1 LPFLPV
7 FDSRQFATNKFTK
20 HFRESIMTVNEK
32 FAEQAPCVMTPQ
44 NSAEANA
51 RSGTRSMKGKAR
63 SSISVT
69 RCLLYG
75 SPHIG
80 TTWLMTSMGVVQGI
94 YAKYYGLSLTAI
106 AAVLLIGR
114 LVDAVSDPVVGLI
127 SDKMAQ
133 KHGTRKPFMAVGGM
147 LTIVFG
153 YFLYAPPEGVS
164 IYYFGFWYI
173 AFVLAWTAFEI
184 PHIAWGGEIAVS
196 AADKSKVYGF
206 RAMTQYVGLLCFYT
220 VPLLPLF
227 ASKAITP
234 QTLHVSALAAGG
246 CLALFL
252 FLSLKFV
259 PDARLRA
266 KGQKKIANEEP
277 QVSLLARAPE
287 ALLNLWW
294 VLSKNKPFLVL
305 ILAFVFSSLASGMW
319 YGLVFIFV
327 DVYLNMGE
335 YFAQMFMGA
344 FALGALSAPLWSK
357 LANLIGKKQC
367 WALSTVALSGC
378 FIYTPFLVPGETT
391 FVHLLILKVVQT
403 LGYSCMMVVAPALL
417 SEISDYG
424 RWKLKSDND
433 ATYFSLYTF
442 AGKFSIAIA
451 GAAGLAIAGLYGFDV
466 TATTQDAMA
475 VNGLLLAMSWVPLA
489 LAVISL
495 LLVMRIP
502 MNARRH
508 AVLRRRLD
516 VLAMR
521 RGLESLE

>member
-1 LPFLPV
+1 
-7 FDSRQFATNKFTK
+7 
-20 HFRESIMTVNEK
+20 MTVKEK
-32 FAEQAPCVMTPQ
+32 FSGQAPCVVMPQ
-44 NSAEANA
+44 NSFEASA
-51 RSGTRSMKGKAR
+51 RSGTRYTNDKAR

-75 SPHIG
+75 CPHIG
-80 TTWLMTSMGVVQGI
+80 TTWLVASLAVVQGI

-114 LVDAVSDPVVGLI
+114 LVDAVSDPVVGLM

-133 KHGTRKPFMAVGGM
+133 KHGTRKPFMAVGGI

-153 YFLYAPPEGVS
+153 YFLYVPPVEGVS
-164 IYYFGFWYI
+164 VYYFGFWYI
-173 AFVLAWTAFEI
+173 AFVLAWTIFEI
-184 PHIAWGGEIAVS
+184 PHIAWGGEIASS
-196 AADKSKVYGF
+196 AADKSKIYGF
-206 RAMTQYVGLLCFYT
+206 RAMTQYVGSLCFFA

-227 ASKAITP
+227 DSNAITP
-234 QTLHVSALAAGG
+234 QTLQVSALAACG

-252 FLSLKFV
+252 FMSLKFV
-259 PDARLRA
+259 PDARLHA
-266 KGQKKIANEEP
+266 KGQKGISNEDP
-277 QVSLLARAPE
+277 HASFLARVPE
-287 ALLNLWW
+287 ALVNLWH
-294 VLSKNKPFLVL
+294 VLSRNKPFLVL
-305 ILAFVFSSLASGMW
+305 ILAFLFSSLASGMW
-319 YGLVFIFV
+319 YGMVFIFV

-344 FALGALSAPLWSK
+344 FVLGALSAPLWSK

-378 FIYTPFLVPGETT
+378 FIYTSFLVPGETK
-391 FVHLLILKVVQT
+391 FAHLLVLKVIQT
-403 LGYSCMMVVAPALL
+403 LGFSCMMVVGPALL

-424 RWKLKSDND
+424 RWKLKSDDD

-442 AGKFSIAIA
+442 ANKFSVAIA
-451 GAAGLAIAGLYGFDV
+451 GAAGLAIAGLHGFDV

-475 VNGLLLAMSWVPLA
+475 VKGLLLAMTWVPLT

-495 LLVMRIP
+495 FLVMRIP

-516 VLAMR
+516 ALEV
-521 RGLESLE
+521 RGG